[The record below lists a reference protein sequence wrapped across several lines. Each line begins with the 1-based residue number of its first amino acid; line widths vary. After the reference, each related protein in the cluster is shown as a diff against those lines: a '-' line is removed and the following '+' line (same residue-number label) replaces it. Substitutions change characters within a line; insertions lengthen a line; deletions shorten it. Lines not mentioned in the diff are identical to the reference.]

1 MSATTGNARDKILE
15 AAKSPQRW
23 TDLLRA
29 TDVTPKRLLELLN
42 DLSDKGL
49 VAKDSE
55 GRYVLTE
62 RGREAPSRERKK
74 THFETVLELA
84 SRCDSAQTDV
94 KKYLIHLYPDLSW
107 VTGSYTTE
115 IGRWRETGQ
124 WKKLGESF
132 GELSNQSDALIQLE
146 NDFHQFL
153 GEVFGPGWRY
163 EVGYRKGTGWSPL
176 AGSERDAERLSKE
189 GMELPEFDP
198 GLKYTPSGV
207 DKYQEDYLMKAAL
220 KGWNDAVNHALKMYD
235 SAMRVIDGLE
245 APKGEPF
252 KDALG
257 FMEAKNILGR
267 THETLRECL
276 VDLAGKKETAGA
288 HHRHRAARG
297 SVQDSRRSP
306 T

>member
-1 MSATTGNARDKILE
+1 MSTIAGNARDKIVE

-62 RGREAPSRERKK
+62 RGRGAPSRERKK

-84 SRCDSAQTDV
+84 SRCDPAQTDV
-94 KKYLIHLYPDLSW
+94 KKFLIHLYPDLSW
-107 VTGSYTTE
+107 VTSSYITK

-124 WKKLGESF
+124 WKKLGEPF
-132 GELSNQSDALIQLE
+132 GELSHQSDALVQLE
-146 NDFHQFL
+146 NDLHQFL
-153 GEVFGPGWRY
+153 GEVFGPGWRS
-163 EVGYRKGTGWSPL
+163 EIRYRKGTGWSPL
-176 AGSERDAERLSKE
+176 GGSERDAERLSKE

-198 GLKYTPSGV
+198 ELKYTPSGV
-207 DKYQEDYLMKAAL
+207 GKYQEDYLMKATL
-220 KGWNDAVNHALKMYD
+220 KGWNDSVNHALKMYD
-235 SAMRVIDGLE
+235 SAMGMVDRLE

-252 KDALG
+252 KGALG
-257 FMEAKNILGR
+257 FMEAKSTLER
-267 THETLRECL
+267 TSEILRECL
-276 VDLAGKKETAGA
+276 DDLAGKKETAGL
-288 HHRHRAARG
+288 HHRHKAAQG
-297 SVQDSRRSP
+297 SIQDNRRSLA
-306 T
+306 

>member
-1 MSATTGNARDKILE
+1 MRTTTGNARDKILE

-29 TDVTPKRLLELLN
+29 TDVTPKRLLELLH
-42 DLSDKGL
+42 DLSDKGM

-62 RGREAPSRERKK
+62 RGREAPTRERKK
-74 THFETVLELA
+74 THFETVLELS
-84 SRCDSAQTDV
+84 SRCDPTQAEV

-107 VTGSYTTE
+107 VTSSYSTE
-115 IGRWRETGQ
+115 FGRWRETDQ

-132 GELSNQSDALIQLE
+132 GELSHQSDALIQLE
-146 NDFHQFL
+146 NDIHQFL

-163 EVGYRKGTGWSPL
+163 EIRYRKGTGWSPL
-176 AGSERDAERLSKE
+176 GGSERDAERLSKE

-198 GLKYTPSGV
+198 ELKYTPAGAG
-207 DKYQEDYLMKAAL
+207 KYQEDYLMKATL
-220 KGWNDAVNHALKMYD
+220 KGWNDSVNHALKMYD
-235 SAMRVIDGLE
+235 SAMGVVDGLE

-257 FMEAKNILGR
+257 FMEAKSTLERTREILQ
-267 THETLRECL
+267 ECL
-276 VDLAGKKETAGA
+276 VDLAGKRETAGA
-288 HHRHRAARG
+288 HHRQRAAQG
-297 SVQDSRRSP
+297 STQDS
-306 T
+306 

>member
-1 MSATTGNARDKILE
+1 MRTTTGNARDKILD

-62 RGREAPSRERKK
+62 RGRQAPSRERKK

-84 SRCDSAQTDV
+84 SKCDPTQTDV
-94 KKYLIHLYPDLSW
+94 KRFLIHLYPGLSW
-107 VTGSYTTE
+107 VTSSYITE
-115 IGRWRETGQ
+115 IDRWKETGQ

-132 GELSNQSDALIQLE
+132 GVLSHQSDALTQLE
-146 NDFHQFL
+146 NDLHQFL

-163 EVGYRKGTGWSPL
+163 EIRYRKGTGWSPL

-198 GLKYTPSGV
+198 ELKYTPAGAG
-207 DKYQEDYLMKAAL
+207 KYQEDYLMKVTL
-220 KGWNDAVNHALKMYD
+220 KGWNDSVSHALKMYD
-235 SAMRVIDGLE
+235 SAMGVVDGLE

-257 FMEAKNILGR
+257 FMEVKSTLGR
-267 THETLRECL
+267 THEILRECL
-276 VDLAGKKETAGA
+276 GALAGKKETQKKEG
-288 HHRHRAARG
+288 RTI
-297 SVQDSRRSP
+297 SDQSRS
-306 T
+306 

>member
-1 MSATTGNARDKILE
+1 VRATAGNARDKILE
-15 AAKSPQRW
+15 ATKSPQRW

-49 VAKDSE
+49 VAKDGE

-84 SRCDSAQTDV
+84 SKCDPTQTDV
-94 KKYLIHLYPDLSW
+94 KKRLIHLYPDLSW
-107 VTGSYTTE
+107 VTSTYDTE

-132 GELSNQSDALIQLE
+132 AELSHQSDALVQLE
-146 NDFHQFL
+146 NDLHQFL

-163 EVGYRKGTGWSPL
+163 EIGYRKGTGSPL
-176 AGSERDAERLSKE
+176 AGSERDAERLPKE
-189 GMELPEFDP
+189 GMELPEYDP
-198 GLKYTPSGV
+198 ELKYTPAGV
-207 DKYQEDYLMKAAL
+207 SSYQEGYLMEATL
-220 KGWNDAVNHALKMYD
+220 KGWNDSVNHALKMYD
-235 SAMRVIDGLE
+235 GAMGVVDGLE
-245 APKGEPF
+245 APKGGPF

-257 FMEAKNILGR
+257 FMEVKGTLER
-267 THETLRECL
+267 THEILRECL
-276 VDLAGKKETAGA
+276 GALAGMKETQKKERRTVAG
-288 HHRHRAARG
+288 
-297 SVQDSRRSP
+297 QSRS
-306 T
+306 

>member
-1 MSATTGNARDKILE
+1 VRTTTGNARDKILE
-15 AAKSPQRW
+15 ATESPQRW

-49 VAKDSE
+49 VVKDSE

-84 SRCDSAQTDV
+84 SKCDSTQTDV
-94 KKYLIHLYPDLSW
+94 KKYLIHMYPDLSW
-107 VTGSYTTE
+107 VTSSYSTE
-115 IGRWRETGQ
+115 IGRWRETDQ

-132 GELSNQSDALIQLE
+132 GELSHQSDALTQLE
-146 NDFHQFL
+146 NDLHQFL
-153 GEVFGPGWRY
+153 GEVFGPGWPY
-163 EVGYRKGTGWSPL
+163 EVRYRKGTGWSPL

-189 GMELPEFDP
+189 GMDLPEFDP
-198 GLKYTPSGV
+198 ELKYTPAGEG
-207 DKYQEDYLMKAAL
+207 KYQEDYLMKATL
-220 KGWNDAVNHALKMYD
+220 KGWNDSVNHALKMYD
-235 SAMRVIDGLE
+235 RAMGVVDGLE

-257 FMEAKNILGR
+257 FMEAKSTLGR
-267 THETLRECL
+267 TREILRECL
-276 VDLAGKKETAGA
+276 VDLAGKKETARA
-288 HHRHRAARG
+288 HYRASKQSFSG
-297 SVQDSRRSP
+297 SP
-306 T
+306 

>member
-1 MSATTGNARDKILE
+1 VKATAGNARDKILE

-49 VAKDSE
+49 VAKDGE

-74 THFETVLELA
+74 THFETVLDLA
-84 SRCDSAQTDV
+84 SRCDPTQTDV

-107 VTGSYTTE
+107 VARSYFTE

-132 GELSNQSDALIQLE
+132 GELSHQSAVLIQLE
-146 NDFHQFL
+146 NDLHQFL

-163 EVGYRKGTGWSPL
+163 EIRYRKGSGWSPL

-198 GLKYTPSGV
+198 ELKYTPSGV
-207 DKYQEDYLMKAAL
+207 GKYQEDYLMNATL
-220 KGWNDAVNHALKMYD
+220 KGWNDSVNHALKMYD
-235 SAMRVIDGLE
+235 RAMGVVDGLE

-257 FMEAKNILGR
+257 FMEAKSALGR
-267 THETLRECL
+267 TREILRKCL
-276 VDLAGKKETAGA
+276 VDLAGKKETARA
-288 HHRHRAARG
+288 HNRHRPAQG
-297 SVQDSRRSP
+297 GIQDSRRSLV
-306 T
+306 